1 MNSVIAHLCKS
12 PNWNMRPSLPA
23 FDDTN
28 FLPFGTRLQAVF
40 TAFHCQAIRDRQSP
54 RKQQPHHQ
62 VGHGLTKGTGRI
74 FDGLGLAAL
83 LIEAFFFSLAGRSV
97 ERRAATSV
105 NVVLRHGPESHEC
118 FLMICLVSPYVMI
131 CLSPHSSI
139 YISF

>member
-1 MNSVIAHLCKS
+1 
-12 PNWNMRPSLPA
+12 MRPSLPA

-28 FLPFGTRLQAVF
+28 FLPFDTRLQAVF
-40 TAFHCQAIRDRQSP
+40 TAFHCQAIRNRQSP

-83 LIEAFFFSLAGRSV
+83 LVEAFFFSLAGRSV

-105 NVVLRHGPESHEC
+105 NVVLRHDAFS
-118 FLMICLVSPYVMI
+118 
-131 CLSPHSSI
+131 
-139 YISF
+139 